1 MLPDST
7 QVWDLLAV
15 LCVYPMQPQIDFKVW
30 QHELFKWCQM
40 LYWQSIVW
48 NCINSN
54 LQCFSWSY
62 CWDTQRTW
70 NVMKLDYT
78 LTLQKLILNILG
90 GLYKT
95 PLKGQKASNKGVHR
109 ISSATHGKKTDFYVW
124 ARQTASLM
132 CIVIIFMTNADL
144 RSKFT
149 FLGQTVT
156 TRSTESTVRWG
167 FFAPHFHKAGI
178 VHWLY
183 YHHIVNAA
191 FSLSTKH
198 ESLFYVNVLHSMA
211 VQYCKQEWNGTWAE
225 AIFYIWAV
233 LSFLIK

>member
-1 MLPDST
+1 MLPDAT

-15 LCVYPMQPQIDFKVW
+15 LCVYPTQPQIDFKVW

-109 ISSATHGKKTDFYVW
+109 ISSATHGKKTLLCVSSADCLFNVYCYYLYDECWLEVKVHLSW
-124 ARQTASLM
+124 
-132 CIVIIFMTNADL
+132 TNCYNKINRVNSAL
-144 RSKFT
+144 
-149 FLGQTVT
+149 
-156 TRSTESTVRWG
+156 G

-183 YHHIVNAA
+183 YHHIVYAA

-211 VQYCKQEWNGTWAE
+211 VQYCKQEWNSTWAE
-225 AIFYIWAV
+225 AIFYIWAF